1 MSKADVSEETP
12 LPKRSRYR
20 HVVTA
25 GLFAIS
31 AFYAYGALVHILNI
45 LGFTGFDWLRAP
57 FKWQVLDIVYLVLD
71 LLVAAFLVTR
81 STVAILSF
89 YTAATSQIVLYTIGR
104 SWVLD
109 VPPKF
114 VPTTDQIGY
123 LDTLVM
129 FHVLSIIFVTGLLL
143 WDRHLSTKDNPSI
156 PA

>member
-1 MSKADVSEETP
+1 MSKAGASEAKP
-12 LPKRSRYR
+12 RPGLSRYR

-31 AFYAYGALVHILNI
+31 AFYAYGALVHVLNI

-81 STVAILSF
+81 STVAVLSF
-89 YTAATSQIVLYTIGR
+89 YTAALSQIVLYTIGR
-104 SWVLD
+104 NWVLD
-109 VPPKF
+109 VPPEF

-129 FHVLSIIFVTGLLL
+129 FHVLSIIFVGGLLL
-143 WDRHLSTKDNPSI
+143 WDRHLSTNDTPSI